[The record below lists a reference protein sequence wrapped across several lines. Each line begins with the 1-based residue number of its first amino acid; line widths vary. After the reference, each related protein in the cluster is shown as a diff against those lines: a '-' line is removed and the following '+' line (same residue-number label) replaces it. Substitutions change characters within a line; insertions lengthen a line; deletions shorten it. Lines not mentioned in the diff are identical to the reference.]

1 MPQAVIHFGRKAL
14 SGLGWW
20 ALVALV
26 FTTEHWM
33 SRTLAGQPVDV
44 VRLLRGEFITFL
56 PWVLLS
62 PFIAELTRRYPISGE
77 RRGRHLLLHGFAA
90 LVTALVHTVLGSLL
104 TWVMAPDPRPWTE
117 LYVRMLRRAV
127 GGHMLMYASLQ
138 AVLHAVASQRALRE
152 REVQSSKLEAQL
164 AQAQLAVLRTQLQ
177 PHFLFNTLHAVS
189 ALMARDVTAARRVL
203 ARLSELLR
211 QSLDADAE
219 PEAPLREELEFL
231 ERYLEIQHT
240 RFEDRLRVHLQIEP
254 ETLDIAVPRALLQ
267 PLVENALRHG
277 LAPRAEGGTV
287 EVRAHK
293 RAGRLHL
300 VVADDGVGLPEGLTA
315 PVREGVGLRHTRARL
330 RALYGEAHV
339 FDFRRREGG
348 GVEVHLVVPWRSAS
362 TSRTA

>member
-1 MPQAVIHFGRKAL
+1 MHFGRKAL
-14 SGLGWW
+14 SAVGWW

-26 FTTEHWM
+26 FITENWT
-33 SRTLAGQPVDV
+33 SRTLAGQSVDV
-44 VRLLRGEFITFL
+44 VRLLKAEFITIL

-62 PFIAELTRRYPISGE
+62 PFIAQLTRRYPISGE
-77 RRGRHLLLHGFAA
+77 RRGRHLLLHGLAA

-104 TWVMAPDPRPWTE
+104 ASWLMAPEPRPWTE
-117 LYVRMLRRAV
+117 LYVRMLRRAMSS
-127 GGHMLMYASLQ
+127 HLMMYAALQ

-152 REVQSSKLEAQL
+152 REVQASKLEAQL

-211 QSLDADAE
+211 QSLDTDAE
-219 PEAPLREELEFL
+219 PEAPLREELDFL

-293 RAGRLHL
+293 REGRLHL

-315 PVREGVGLRHTRARL
+315 PVREGVGLRHTRSRL

-348 GVEVHLVVPWRSAS
+348 GVEVHLAVPWRPAS